1 MAPPPPEPAPAPD
14 DDRARAIIEASL
26 DAIVTIDHAGHI
38 IEWNPSAERMF
49 GWPAG
54 RVLGRELAE
63 VIIPPEL
70 RERHRAGLARYL
82 DGGPSTLLGG
92 RVEMTALRIDGS
104 RVPVDLEVV
113 RLGNEWPPTFT
124 GFICDITAR
133 KRAQQALAETV
144 LQLQEALATAH
155 ASEARFRLLADVTH
169 DAIWDWNLVTDEVW
183 WSEGMKTLFGYEL
196 DQIESTSISWTSR
209 IADDDRARVVEGIHA
224 VIDGPRNDW
233 ADTYLFRRSDGN
245 YAYIMDRGR
254 VIRDEA
260 GRAVRMV
267 GGMTDITEQRDARE
281 EVLRLNSELEARV
294 RRRTAQ
300 LESANRELEA
310 FSYSISHDLR
320 APLRAVDGFTRAVLD
335 RYASLLPEEG
345 VGYLQRARA
354 GAQNMAALIDDLLAF
369 SRLSR
374 LPLGRQELSMHGLV
388 EDALKT
394 VLEAYPDR
402 ARDVQVGRI
411 EDCVGDAKLLK
422 QVWINLLSNAFKYT
436 GRTAAPRIEVG
447 SRQDDGATV
456 YFVKDNGAGFDQR
469 YAHKLF
475 SVFQRLH
482 AVNDYPGTGVGL
494 AIAHRIVARHGGRI
508 WAEGEE
514 NRGATFSFTLD

>member
-1 MAPPPPEPAPAPD
+1 MST

-26 DAIVTIDHAGHI
+26 DAIVTIDHIGHI

-49 GWPAG
+49 GWPAN

-82 DGGPSTLLGG
+82 EGGPSTLLGG

-104 RVPVDLEVV
+104 RVPVDLEIV

-133 KRAQQALAETV
+133 KRAQRELAETV
-144 LQLQEALATAH
+144 AALQEALAGAH

-169 DAIWDWNLVTDEVW
+169 DAIWDWDLVTDEVW
-183 WSEGMKTLFGYEL
+183 WSEGMKNLFGYSLDEL
-196 DQIESTSISWTSR
+196 EKTSISWTSR
-209 IADDDRARVVEGIHA
+209 IADDDRARVMDGIHA
-224 VIDGPRNDW
+224 VIDGTRNDW
-233 ADTYLFRRSDGN
+233 ADTYLFRRNDGTH
-245 YAYIMDRGR
+245 AYIMDRGR
-254 VIRDEA
+254 VIRDE
-260 GRAVRMV
+260 GGKAVRMV

-300 LESANRELEA
+300 LEAANSELEA

-320 APLRAVDGFTRAVLD
+320 APLRAVDGFTRTVLD

-345 VGYLQRARA
+345 VGYLERARA
-354 GAQNMAALIDDLLAF
+354 GAQNMSALIDDLLAF

-374 LPLGRQELSMHGLV
+374 LPLTRQELSMQEIV
-388 EDALKT
+388 QEALKT
-394 VLEAYPDR
+394 VLEAYPGR
-402 ARDVQVGRI
+402 AGDVVVGPL
-411 EDCVGDAKLLK
+411 EDCVGDAALLK

-436 GRTAAPRIEVG
+436 SRTANPRIEVG
-447 SRQDDGATV
+447 SRKAETTV
-456 YFVKDNGAGFDQR
+456 YYVKDNGAGFDPR
-469 YAHKLF
+469 YANKLF
-475 SVFQRLH
+475 AVFQRLH
-482 AVNDYPGTGVGL
+482 GVNEYPGTGVGL
-494 AIAHRIVARHGGRI
+494 AIAHRIIARHGGRI
-508 WAEGEE
+508 GAEGEE
-514 NRGATFSFTLD
+514 NRGATFSFTLE

>member
-1 MAPPPPEPAPAPD
+1 MST

-70 RERHRAGLARYL
+70 REHHRAGLARYL
-82 DGGPSTLLGG
+82 EGGPSVLLGG

-133 KRAQQALAETV
+133 KRAQRELAETV
-144 LQLQEALATAH
+144 AALQEALAAAH
-155 ASEARFRLLADVTH
+155 ASEARFRLLADITH

-183 WSEGMKTLFGYEL
+183 WSEGMKHLFGYTLDEL
-196 DQIESTSISWTSR
+196 EKTSISWTSR
-209 IADDDRARVVEGIHA
+209 IADGDRARVLEGIHA
-224 VIDGPRNDW
+224 VIDGTRNDW
-233 ADTYLFRRSDGN
+233 ADTYLFRRKDGSH
-245 YAYIMDRGR
+245 AYIMDRGR
-254 VIRDEA
+254 VIRDEH
-260 GRAVRMV
+260 GKAVRMV

-300 LESANRELEA
+300 LEAANRELEA

-320 APLRAVDGFTRAVLD
+320 APLRAVDGFTRTVLD

-354 GAQNMAALIDDLLAF
+354 GAQNMSALIDDLLAF

-374 LPLGRQELSMHGLV
+374 LPLTRRELSMQEIV
-388 EDALKT
+388 QDALKT
-394 VLEAYPDR
+394 VLEAYPGR
-402 ARDVQVGRI
+402 AGDVVVGPL
-411 EDCVGDAKLLK
+411 EDCVGDAALLK
-422 QVWINLLSNAFKYT
+422 QAWINLLSNAFKYT
-436 GRTAAPRIEVG
+436 SRTANPRIEVG
-447 SRQDDGATV
+447 SRKAETTV
-456 YFVKDNGAGFDQR
+456 YYVKDNGAGFDPR

-475 SVFQRLH
+475 AVFQRLH
-482 AVNDYPGTGVGL
+482 AVNEYPGTGVGL
-494 AIAHRIVARHGGRI
+494 AIAHRIIARHGGRI
-508 WAEGEE
+508 GAEGQE
-514 NRGATFSFTLD
+514 NRGATFSFTLE